1 VQAIILA
8 AGKGTRLQ
16 PLTLTRTKAMVPI
29 VGKPLV
35 QRVLETI
42 LPSGVTEV
50 ILVVSP
56 DDQAIRRHFAQRAG
70 LELPVRYVEQPE
82 RLGMAKAL
90 ALAAPYINGP
100 FVLSACDNLTSAAH
114 VADMVAL
121 QRTRRAA
128 ATLSL
133 MPVELAA
140 VSKTGVV
147 VWDGQ
152 VVRRIVEKPR
162 PEEAPSTISSLPLY
176 AFAPDILD
184 DLPYVQPS
192 PRGEYELQDAIQRLI
207 ERSGRVTGVLTDR
220 REQVTNAADLL
231 ALNLH
236 YLGAMPEPSLIE
248 PGAQIA
254 PGVRVYP
261 PVRID
266 AGVQVGPG
274 AVIGPCVYLETGSQ
288 VGAGAQIRESL
299 VLRGAAI
306 ADGAAVQGQVVA

>member
-1 VQAIILA
+1 MQALILA

-16 PLTLTRTKAMVPI
+16 PLTLTRTKAMVPV

-42 LPSGVTEV
+42 LPSGVREV

-56 DDQAIRRHFAQRAG
+56 DDAAIRAHFARSADLG
-70 LELPVRYVEQPE
+70 VPVRFVQQPQ

-90 ALAAPYINGP
+90 ALAAPYIDGP
-100 FVLSACDNLTSAAH
+100 FVLSACDNLTTAAH
-114 VADMVAL
+114 VVDLAAAH
-121 QRTRRAA
+121 RAHRAA

-133 MPVELAA
+133 MPVELAQ

-152 VVRRIVEKPR
+152 AVQRIVEKPR

-176 AFAPDILD
+176 VFAPDILD
-184 DLPYVQPS
+184 DLPHVQPS

-207 ERSGRVTGVLTDR
+207 DRGGHVTGVLIDQR
-220 REQVTNAADLL
+220 WQVTNAADLL

-236 YLGAMPEPSLIE
+236 YLGAMPEPCVVE

-254 PGVRVYP
+254 ADVTLHP

-266 AGVQVGPG
+266 AGAQVGRGAVVGPG
-274 AVIGPCVYLETGSQ
+274 VYAEAGSRI
-288 VGAGAQIRESL
+288 GAGATVRESV
-299 VLRGAAI
+299 VLRGAVV
-306 ADGAAVQGQVVA
+306 ADGAVVQGQVVS

>member
-1 VQAIILA
+1 MQAIILA

-16 PLTLTRTKAMVPI
+16 PLTLTRTKAMVPV

-42 LPSGVTEV
+42 LPSGVREV

-56 DDQAIRRHFAQRAG
+56 DDMAIRAHFAQPARLG
-70 LELPVRYVEQPE
+70 VPVRFVEQPE

-90 ALAAPYINGP
+90 ALAAPYIDGP
-100 FVLSACDNLTSAAH
+100 FVLSACDNLTTAAH
-114 VADMVAL
+114 IAGLVGA
-121 QRTRRAA
+121 QRWRRAA

-133 MPVELAA
+133 MPVEPAQ

-152 VVRRIVEKPR
+152 AVQRIVEKPR

-176 AFAPDILD
+176 VFSPDILD
-184 DLPYVQPS
+184 DLPHVQPS

-207 ERSGRVTGVLTDR
+207 DRGGRVTGVLLDR

-236 YLGAMPEPSLIE
+236 FLDAMPEPCAVE
-248 PGAQIA
+248 PGAQLA
-254 PGVRVYP
+254 ADVTLHP

-266 AGVQVGPG
+266 AGAQVGRGARVGPG
-274 AVIGPCVYLETGSQ
+274 VYVEAGSRIGAE
-288 VGAGAQIRESL
+288 AQIRQAL
-299 VLRGAAI
+299 VLRGAVV
-306 ADGAAVQGQVVA
+306 ADGAVIQGQVVS